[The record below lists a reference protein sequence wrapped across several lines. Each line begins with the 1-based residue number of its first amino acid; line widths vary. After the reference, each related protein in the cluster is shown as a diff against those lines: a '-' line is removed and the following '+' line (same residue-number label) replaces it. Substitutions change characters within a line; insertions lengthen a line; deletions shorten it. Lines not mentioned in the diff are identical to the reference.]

1 MCLFKARN
9 CDRGSKWAKPCSE
22 FLHSA
27 LLLRKILRGWE
38 NSFKT
43 GPSPAVTSRDW
54 QNSEYCVAV
63 QKHWQKGG
71 DGEYQLVAVPEL
83 EHWYLIFFER
93 WYLNFLEHWYLNL
106 LASHFIRVLIS
117 GLRVIIYGFQF

>member
-1 MCLFKARN
+1 MCLFKALN

-71 DGEYQLVAVPEL
+71 DGEYRLVAVTVPGAVTGRQPKRHML
-83 EHWYLIFFER
+83 SFD
-93 WYLNFLEHWYLNL
+93 NFKDCH
-106 LASHFIRVLIS
+106 
-117 GLRVIIYGFQF
+117 